1 MTLEGA
7 NERAND
13 LNSFVLAA
21 MILGTPTGVASWVCG
36 GVVEGGICH
45 VMDLNVVIACIG
57 GEAGG

>member
-13 LNSFVLAA
+13 LNFFVLAA

-45 VMDLNVVIACIG
+45 VMDLNVVA
-57 GEAGG
+57 A